1 MAYCYDGKTY
11 ETIKE
16 MAEEYGIDRQRIN
29 IFLPAPRLVAR
40 RCNANVCQ

>member
-16 MAEEYGIDRQRIN
+16 MAEEYGIDRQRMED
-29 IFLPAPRLVAR
+29 PAATDIV
-40 RCNANVCQ
+40 

>member
-16 MAEEYGIDRQRIN
+16 MAEEYGIRLSKN

-40 RCNANVCQ
+40 RRNANVCQ

>member
-16 MAEEYGIDRQRIN
+16 MAEEYGIDRQRIYS
-29 IFLPAPRLVAR
+29 FQQPRLVVR
-40 RCNANVCQ
+40 RCNANVHQ